1 MKRFQNLFFDI
12 LKPKPSRTIKSNPIV
27 DESDR
32 EWERAAIDIADNWLK
47 ENVPEDL
54 MKFLEKAENEN
65 IDKDFYGKYLEID
78 KNKYTFKKED
88 DPYEPYTTICNYGDW
103 YYYRFYKEFLA
114 YHFKDIDSIDQLET
128 IFEKYEDDIPGL
140 EIIEN
145 LIADDGEPWS
155 VIYSFQLKEYRMYE
169 TDAYSDKLKLIKLG
183 KSWTSIMKK
192 FKG

>member
-1 MKRFQNLFFDI
+1 MTKRFQNLFFDI

-27 DESDR
+27 DKSDR
-32 EWERAAIDIADNWLK
+32 GWERVAMDIADKWLK

-88 DPYEPYTTICNYGDW
+88 DTYEPYTTICNYGEW
-103 YYYRFYKEFLA
+103 YYYSFYKEFLA

-145 LIADDGEPWS
+145 LIADDGEPWR

-169 TDAYSDKLKLIKLG
+169 TDAYSDKLIKLG